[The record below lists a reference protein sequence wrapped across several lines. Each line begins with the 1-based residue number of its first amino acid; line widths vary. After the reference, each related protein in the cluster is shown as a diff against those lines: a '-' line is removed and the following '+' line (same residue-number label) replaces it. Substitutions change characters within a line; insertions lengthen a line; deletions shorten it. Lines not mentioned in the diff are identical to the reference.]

1 MDPMTALTLA
11 QLAFK
16 GIGFLKG
23 RTNSRISNA
32 SSTTPSYQP
41 GSYPSAST
49 RGSTEREDERE
60 GAEYG
65 TPYTPGAGGSTTP
78 PDTEDKLT
86 DQQKRDRLKWGSVG
100 ALEGFRSGYDY
111 GGDVKARNSVKNTFG
126 RIASRYEAKPSSID
140 AILNDSDFK
149 AFFPNAKKV
158 GFDKIDF
165 GGVKSDFESGDPV
178 GIVDVGNSFDPTTDT
193 GRGWW
198 WGYEDGGTGTSS
210 TSSGSSVKWP
220 TPDVPSPGMRDAEVE
235 SPLKTAAYRSSV
247 RALNPEEIWDMPS
260 RTLGSFNRG
269 Y

>member
-1 MDPMTALTLA
+1 MPNPITLA
-11 QLAFK
+11 MLAYGGYK
-16 GIGFLKG
+16 WLRNRG
-23 RTNSRISNA
+23 RQATP
-32 SSTTPSYQP
+32 TTTGP
-41 GSYPSAST
+41 YPAAST

-78 PDTEDKLT
+78 PAEGEDALT
-86 DQQKRDRLKWGSVG
+86 AQQKRDRLKWGSVG
-100 ALEGFRSGYDY
+100 ALEGFRAGYDY

-140 AILNDSDFK
+140 AILNDPDFK

-165 GGVKSDFESGDPV
+165 GGVKSDFESGEPV
-178 GIVDVGNSFDPTTDT
+178 GVVDVGNSFDPTTDT

-198 WGYEDGGTGTSS
+198 WGYEDGGTSASS
-210 TSSGSSVKWP
+210 KASGSSIKWP
-220 TPDVPSPGMRDAEVE
+220 TPDVPSPGMPDAEVE

-247 RALNPEEIWDMPS
+247 RALRPEEIWDMPT